1 MFGNLVTERK
11 SFRWDDE
18 SFIDAKV
25 SNECKII
32 GEIVSIISASEN
44 INNANKA
51 ARLAEEGGAMSAAA
65 SNANAADRIN
75 IGQVNAAA
83 VTGAAANTARG
94 IREVGA
100 GNADAVLEAAF
111 HNLRMYDM
119 QSKEELR
126 IHKMQEK
133 WHAGEIRARLSGT
146 GIQVNTGSAMAY
158 LRSEIKKGIDERRF
172 MQTRDAYTMLGDA
185 EDALRTSLLTV
196 KTANINA
203 AITQENAALQAGVM
217 MAEAMADAAAMVR
230 QGEIYAAVG
239 VANGSAARASGYASA
254 LGNLSAAA
262 PGLSN
267 AYTNWKNSQTR
278 FPSDYSNMASS
289 AAGGRNTVG
298 YGTYNAVTG
307 SGGF

>member
-18 SFIDAKV
+18 AFIDAKV
-25 SNECKII
+25 SNECLII
-32 GEIVSIISASEN
+32 NEFINIWSASEN
-44 INNANKA
+44 IKNANRA
-51 ARLAEEGGAMSAAA
+51 QRLAEEGGRMSAAA

-75 IGQVNAAA
+75 IGQVNASA

-158 LRSEIKKGIDERRF
+158 LRSEIKKGVDERRF

-267 AYTNWKNSQTR
+267 AYTNWKNS
-278 FPSDYSNMASS
+278 ASVSTGVSSFSSSYGSGS
-289 AAGGRNTVG
+289 ANSYGV
-298 YGTYNAVTG
+298 GTYNPSSGA
-307 SGGF
+307 GGF

>member
-18 SFIDAKV
+18 AFIDAKV

-32 GEIVSIISASEN
+32 GELISIISASES
-44 INNANKA
+44 INNANRA
-51 ARLAEEGGAMSAAA
+51 QRLAEEGGAMSAAA

-75 IGQVNAAA
+75 IGQLNAGA

-146 GIQVNTGSAMAY
+146 GIQVNTGSSMAY

-172 MQTRDAYTMLGDA
+172 MQTRDAYSMLGDA

-254 LGNLSAAA
+254 LGSLSAAA

-267 AYTNWKNSQTR
+267 AYTNWRNSQSANSYGMSYVGPNMSSGYT
-278 FPSDYSNMASS
+278 DSN
-289 AAGGRNTVG
+289 G
-298 YGTYNAVTG
+298 YGVG
-307 SGGF
+307 